1 MDKNSSTYKTILL
14 AAVCAIAGT
23 CLAAANAVTKPVIDE
38 NAIASVKV
46 TLEQFFPGAEFSDVT
61 SKYVTKDY
69 PLVDAAYE
77 AKDKGYIFTC
87 HNTGYSSSGFKFII
101 AFSNDGS
108 IVGYQGLEQNE
119 TSGKGSLAFEQAY
132 IDEVTAL
139 TSSDTLPLISGA
151 TITTTAVGTAASQAE
166 AIFNKIEG
174 ISADAFSTAA
184 STATASASAS
194 TTTTSGATASSSTTS
209 GASNKSSSSTT
220 TSDTLGTGDYASAN
234 ASCTASSDGVYACK
248 ATGFSGASVTATIT
262 VKDNAIVSIADL
274 TGQDKGD
281 GVGDA
286 WYSDASAFNGATLD
300 SSIDALSGATYTSK
314 AVKGMAAAALKAAAG
329 K

>member
-38 NAIASVKV
+38 NAIASVKG
-46 TLEQFFPGAEFSDVT
+46 TLEQFFPGAAFSDVT

-77 AKDKGYIFTC
+77 AKDKGYVFTC

-101 AFSNDGS
+101 AFSSDGS

-132 IDEVTAL
+132 IDKVTAL
-139 TSSDTLPLISGA
+139 KSSDTLPLISGA

-174 ISADAFSTAA
+174 ITASASSTAA
-184 STATASASAS
+184 STASAPASASS
-194 TTTTSGATASSSTTS
+194 KSSTS
-209 GASNKSSSSTT
+209 AAG
-220 TSDTLGTGDYASAN
+220 SDTLGTGDYASAN
-234 ASCTASSDGVYACK
+234 ASCTASSNGVYACK
-248 ATGFSGASVTATIT
+248 ATGFSGAAVTANIT

-286 WYSDASAFNGATLD
+286 WYSDASVFNGATLD
-300 SSIDALSGATYTSK
+300 SSIDALSGATYTTK
-314 AVKGMAAAALKAAAG
+314 AVKGMSAAALKAAAG

>member
-46 TLEQFFPGAEFSDVT
+46 TLEQFFPGAAFSDVT

-132 IDEVTAL
+132 IDKVTAL

-166 AIFNKIEG
+166 AILNSIEG
-174 ISADAFSTAA
+174 ITASASSTAA
-184 STATASASAS
+184 STASASAPA
-194 TTTTSGATASSSTTS
+194 ATASGASTKSSTS
-209 GASNKSSSSTT
+209 AAI
-220 TSDTLGTGDYASAN
+220 SDTLGTGDYASAN

-248 ATGFSGASVTATIT
+248 ATGFSGAAVTANVT

-274 TGQDKGD
+274 AGQDKGD

-286 WYSDASAFNGATLD
+286 WYSDASVFNGATLD
-300 SSIDALSGATYTSK
+300 SSIDALSGATYTTK
-314 AVKGMAAAALKAAAG
+314 AVKGMSAAALKAAAG